1 MDSLVAT
8 PDLTNP
14 PGRPTLGTMALRL
27 QRLDPE
33 RRRKRLAVI
42 AERSGSKVQRERL
55 DPSQTRAV
63 RLRELIEVRRR
74 LTG

>member
-1 MDSLVAT
+1 
-8 PDLTNP
+8 
-14 PGRPTLGTMALRL
+14 MAL

-55 DPSQTRAV
+55 DPHQTQAV
-63 RLRELIEVRRR
+63 RIRELIAVRRR